1 MLENIGAYIQIGGK
15 EFNKTVKCKLSRK
28 VTGIT
33 EQEKISG
40 RKWKVGRLIW
50 HQHTEYIGFG
60 INWNNEKKL
69 LLQNIK
75 SELIRSEARIMVGLQ
90 ETTTKPT
97 KLRQNKAK
105 LKKRYCYTIS
115 LITE

>member
-15 EFNKTVKCKLSRK
+15 EFNKTVKCKLSTK
-28 VTGIT
+28 FIGIT

-40 RKWKVGRLIW
+40 RKWKIGRLIW

-69 LLQNIK
+69 ILQNIK

-90 ETTTKPT
+90 ETTTNQTKP
-97 KLRQNKAK
+97 KQSKAQEEI
-105 LKKRYCYTIS
+105 LLYNFLNY
-115 LITE
+115 